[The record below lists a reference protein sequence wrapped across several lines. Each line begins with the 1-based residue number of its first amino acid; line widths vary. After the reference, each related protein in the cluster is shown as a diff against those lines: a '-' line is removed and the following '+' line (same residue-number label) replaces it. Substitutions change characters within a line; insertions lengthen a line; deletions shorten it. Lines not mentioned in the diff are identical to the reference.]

1 MHGSAVVTWG
11 TSVGLFNRKKPEAAS
26 AKKAPEHAVIVH
38 FKLSDDQ
45 HGTVEERESVFAL
58 EDELEHA
65 IESMT
70 AGEFD
75 GNEFGGGEAVLYAY
89 GPDADALFAAM
100 EAPLRAFPARPA
112 FAILRYGEP
121 SDATATERRVEL

>member
-1 MHGSAVVTWG
+1 MS
-11 TSVGLFNRKKPEAAS
+11 LFKRKKPDAAT
-26 AKKAPEHAVIVH
+26 AKKSPEHAVIVH
-38 FKLSDDQ
+38 LKLSDDA

-58 EDELEHA
+58 EDELERA
-65 IESMT
+65 IEGSA

-100 EAPLRAFPARPA
+100 EAPLRAFPNRPA
-112 FAILRYGEP
+112 FAILRYGE
-121 SDATATERRVEL
+121 ATDPAAQERRVAL